1 MINFIERFYDL
12 IPKETIEEYKRL
24 VKNAIN
30 QILFAVKYKLR
41 INKIL
46 INYLE
51 NKNLG
56 NIFETDQNK
65 SRRVGRLHKYLKSE
79 NIFSI

>member
-1 MINFIERFYDL
+1 MTNFIELFYDL

-30 QILFAVKYKLR
+30 QILFAVKYKLS

-46 INYLE
+46 SNYLE
-51 NKNLG
+51 NKKG
-56 NIFETDQNK
+56 
-65 SRRVGRLHKYLKSE
+65 E
-79 NIFSI
+79 NCLI

>member
-1 MINFIERFYDL
+1 MINFIELFYDL

-30 QILFAVKYKLR
+30 QILFAVRYKLR

-46 INYLE
+46 SNYLE
-51 NKNLG
+51 NKKGENCL
-56 NIFETDQNK
+56 IQATFLRQIKT
-65 SRRVGRLHKYLKSE
+65 SRVGQGDFT
-79 NIFSI
+79 NI

>member
-1 MINFIERFYDL
+1 MINFTELFYDL

-46 INYLE
+46 SNYLE

-65 SRRVGRLHKYLKSE
+65 SRRVGGLHKYLKSE

>member
-30 QILFAVKYKLR
+30 QILFVVKYKLR

-65 SRRVGRLHKYLKSE
+65 SRRVGGLHKYLKSE

>member
-1 MINFIERFYDL
+1 MINFIELFCDL

-30 QILFAVKYKLR
+30 QILFAVRYKLR

-46 INYLE
+46 SNYLE
-51 NKNLG
+51 NKKG
-56 NIFETDQNK
+56 
-65 SRRVGRLHKYLKSE
+65 E
-79 NIFSI
+79 NCLI

>member
-41 INKIL
+41 INKIF

-65 SRRVGRLHKYLKSE
+65 SRRVGGLHKYLKSE

>member
-65 SRRVGRLHKYLKSE
+65 SRRVGGLHKYLKSE

>member
-1 MINFIERFYDL
+1 MINFIELFYDL

-30 QILFAVKYKLR
+30 QILFAVKYKLS

-46 INYLE
+46 SNYLE
-51 NKNLG
+51 NKKG
-56 NIFETDQNK
+56 
-65 SRRVGRLHKYLKSE
+65 E
-79 NIFSI
+79 NCLI